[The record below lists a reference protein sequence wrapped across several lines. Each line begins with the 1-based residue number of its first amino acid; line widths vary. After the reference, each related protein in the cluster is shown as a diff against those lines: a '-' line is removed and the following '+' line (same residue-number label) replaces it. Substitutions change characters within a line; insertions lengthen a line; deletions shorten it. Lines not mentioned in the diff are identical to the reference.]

1 MSITLIG
8 NFEAISVLERCIMTK
23 EIGTAMLRRLVTSSI
38 LIVVVLMGLSKGWA
52 AKVGDPAP
60 DFTATDS
67 NGKVHKLSEYRGKFV
82 VLEWS
87 NRGCPYTQ
95 KQYNSGNM
103 QRLQKEWTARGVIW
117 LTVISSAPGKQG
129 YVTASDENAY
139 LKQVNASPTAVLLDP
154 TGSLGHLYDAKTTP
168 HMFIINPQGIL
179 IYNGA
184 IDDRPTTDLADV
196 NGAKNYVTVALTE
209 ATSGKPVS
217 NPTSRPY
224 GCSVKYPD

>member
-1 MSITLIG
+1 MRRKTVTLLSASISI
-8 NFEAISVLERCIMTK
+8 
-23 EIGTAMLRRLVTSSI
+23 AMALFVSLFV
-38 LIVVVLMGLSKGWA
+38 GLSAGNA
-52 AKVGDPAP
+52 TRVGDRAP

-67 NGKVHKLSEYRGKFV
+67 NGRVHKLSEYQDKFV
-82 VLEWS
+82 VLEWT

-95 KQYNSGNM
+95 KHYSSGNM
-103 QRLQKEWTARGVIW
+103 QRLQREWTSRGVTW

-129 YVTASDENAY
+129 YVKAAEENAY
-139 LKQVNASPTAVLLDP
+139 VKQVNAAPTAVLLDP
-154 TGSLGHLYDAKTTP
+154 TGVLGRLYDAKTTP
-168 HMFIINPQGIL
+168 HMFIIDPKGIL

-196 NGAKNYVTVALTE
+196 NGARNYLSLALEE

-217 NPTSRPY
+217 IPTTRPY